1 MEYLKQMSNWKR
13 IILYII
19 LFIIIY
25 LYGFLFLVGFYLK
38 DLIIEYFFSRERNY
52 FCVVIYILNNISNNK
67 RFYDNLIYKKE
78 DNMDFII

>member
-52 FCVVIYILNNISNNK
+52 FCVVIYILNDISNNK
-67 RFYDNLIYKKE
+67 RFYDN
-78 DNMDFII
+78 